1 MYTFSL
7 MMAGSED
14 WLDVAE
20 AAAYIGKS
28 KHWVYQNRSRMGIPS
43 RRIGG
48 SIRFNKKELD
58 MWIDG
63 NKSGSQAPVRQKGI
77 PQKIIL

>member
-7 MMAGSED
+7 LMAGSED

-28 KHWVYQNRSRMGIPS
+28 KHWVYQNRSRMGIPY
-43 RRIGG
+43 RRVGG
-48 SIRFNKKELD
+48 SIRFNKQELD
-58 MWIDG
+58 AWIDG
-63 NKSGSQAPVRQKGI
+63 SNGGTHAPMRQKTI
-77 PQKIIL
+77 PQRITL